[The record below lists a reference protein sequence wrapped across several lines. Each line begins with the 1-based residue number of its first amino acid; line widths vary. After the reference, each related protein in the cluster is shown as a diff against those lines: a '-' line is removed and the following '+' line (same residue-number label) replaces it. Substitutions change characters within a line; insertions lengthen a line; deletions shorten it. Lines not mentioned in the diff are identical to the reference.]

1 MNGDLLGRML
11 TGAARM
17 GMAGWQA
24 QQQGQQPGQ
33 QPQSPQPIPTQAS
46 GGPYQGSMT
55 QPMTPRTA
63 PNPMLDIRRALAPP
77 SHRPMAT
84 PPSGRSG
91 GTPPQWGPMSPLLR
105 ALQRR

>member
-33 QPQSPQPIPTQAS
+33 QPQSPQQLLRGLKQPAS
-46 GGPYQGSMT
+46 SPALSKTMGANLFAQ
-55 QPMTPRTA
+55 QPGTNRPA
-63 PNPMLDIRRALAPP
+63 P
-77 SHRPMAT
+77 
-84 PPSGRSG
+84 
-91 GTPPQWGPMSPLLR
+91 GTPVPAWGPENPFLR
-105 ALQRR
+105 KLQGR